1 MRGIQTNGVVSHFC
15 KQICWSDIWYYEKV
29 YPTSIWDLVTETGWE
44 KKTAEKI
51 VACSLGMRQKQYGNL
66 E

>member
-1 MRGIQTNGVVSHFC
+1 MG
-15 KQICWSDIWYYEKV
+15 
-29 YPTSIWDLVTETGWE
+29 